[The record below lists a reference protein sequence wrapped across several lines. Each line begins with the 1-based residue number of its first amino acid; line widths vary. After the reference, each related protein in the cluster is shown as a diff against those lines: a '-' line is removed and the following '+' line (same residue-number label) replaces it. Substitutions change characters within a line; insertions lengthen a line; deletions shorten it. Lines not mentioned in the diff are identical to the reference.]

1 MSATFLH
8 WIVHMEFP
16 ERLAFLRKQKALTQQ
31 ALADAINIHV
41 SQYKRYEGGTSQP
54 TLDVLRRLAVALS
67 VSADTLVFD
76 EAERGP
82 DEDLRLQFEAV
93 SRMSDDDKKVIKALL
108 DGMIIK
114 HQTRQMVSNLSG

>member
-1 MSATFLH
+1 
-8 WIVHMEFP
+8 MEFP